1 MSLSQTITARLQ
13 ARDESFSSTLKK
25 ASSALSEFSNSSK
38 QVASAQSGIIST
50 FKSISGAVLLAKTA
64 SAGISTIR
72 KNIEGAVE
80 RFDILRNFP
89 KVMKGMNVPIADST
103 KAINELSD
111 GIDGLPTSL
120 DSIVKTTQ
128 QLFPVV
134 GNDINKATKSS
145 LALNNAFLASGAVT
159 ADAKRGL
166 VQYSQ
171 MLAIGKVDMQSW
183 RTLQETMPY
192 ALRKTAI
199 ALGITSG
206 NTAEL
211 YQKLKGGE
219 ITLQELNDKFIELN
233 GGVGGFAEVAKT
245 ATGGIGT
252 AFANFGT
259 RVKKGL

>member
-1 MSLSQTITARLQ
+1 M
-13 ARDESFSSTLKK
+13 
-25 ASSALSEFSNSSK
+25 NN
-38 QVASAQSGIIST
+38 V
-50 FKSISGAVLLAKTA
+50 
-64 SAGISTIR
+64 
-72 KNIEGAVE
+72 EGAVS

-89 KVMKGMNVPIADST
+89 KIMKNMDVPISDST

-128 QLFPVV
+128 QLFPIMK
-134 GNDINKATKSS
+134 NDINKATKSS
-145 LALNNAFLASGAVT
+145 LALNNAFLASGST
-159 ADAKRGL
+159 SADASRGL
-166 VQYSQ
+166 IQYSQ

-192 ALRKTAI
+192 ALSKTAK

-206 NTAEL
+206 STAEL
-211 YQKLKGGE
+211 YEELKGGS
-219 ITLQELNDKFIELN
+219 ITLEQLNDKFIELN

-252 AFANFGT
+252 AFTNFGT
-259 RVKKGL
+259 RVKKGLEKALGEFDNTAKQLTGLDIATIISNAGTKTSKAIEESAKKITGFINANKETGYLFAFW